1 VSYKKRGHFSLRLRI
16 RQGKEFQEDAPFA
29 LEKKPGSGALVAAHA
44 KLANGLQSL
53 STNTVDKVVHTR
65 QIARV
70 SESRKRVFSFMMK
83 T

>member
-1 VSYKKRGHFSLRLRI
+1 MRLLHS
-16 RQGKEFQEDAPFA
+16 KNPEA
-29 LEKKPGSGALVAAHA
+29 GALLAAHA
-44 KLANGLQSL
+44 KRAKGLESL

-70 SESRKRVFSFMMK
+70 SESRERVFVLMMK